1 MKDVAT
7 SRGQEEMAYLERVT
21 TSGRWEK
28 KAYCLEK
35 ITTSR
40 G

>member
-7 SRGQEEMAYLERVT
+7 SRGREEVDYLERVT
-21 TSGRWEK
+21 TSGRQEEK
-28 KAYCLEK
+28 ADCLEK
-35 ITTSR
+35 LTTSR